1 MLQLRNISK
10 YYMYGKNKKM
20 VLDGVSIDFK
30 REELV
35 FILGA
40 SGSGKST
47 LLNIIAGNKRCDSGE
62 ILLDGEDISK
72 RNDKYLD
79 NYRGSMIGYVYQ
91 DYNLIEYLSVYDNVM
106 LGCTK
111 KVDKRRVT
119 LLLKQLGISDK
130 RHIIV
135 SKLSGGEKQRV
146 AIARAMIKDPA
157 IILCDEPTG
166 AVDSVNSRNII
177 QILKII
183 SEKRLVIVVSH
194 DEDLA
199 MDYGD
204 RIIRIKDGHVNY
216 QKINDNKLI
225 GNVRENKVR
234 KRSLLLMAIKNLGMK
249 LGRTIWSSLAL
260 SLGII
265 SMSLV
270 ICLGNNFNKEINSL
284 EKKIVG
290 LFPISI
296 INEEIDIQDT
306 TKNTSNKIII
316 KNNNYKHINKID
328 NNYLEYLKNIKEIN
342 YIRYSYD
349 VLIPFISDRYKL
361 LDNNYLEM
369 IPDSKFIID
378 NYDIIYGNNINNKF
392 DILIKIDSNN
402 NVDRELLNYFNI
414 VSDISYNDIIGRK
427 IKVIL
432 NDSYYQENNGYYYI
446 NTNNKEMYNDSLIE
460 LKIVGVVKE
469 KESIDNNS
477 KIIYSSELFAMII
490 NKNMDSNII
499 NSQKVNSYNVLGIN
513 KNKEEMLNYLGYKS
527 RPTGVFIYVDNL
539 NNKKIV
545 INKLDDYNKK
555 MGDKYLKYS
564 DTFED
569 MLKIVRDFIKIIT
582 VVLLVFSII
591 SIIISL
597 IMVGILTNVRILE
610 RRKEIGILRGL
621 GFSKRNIRWLFNM
634 ENRIIVIFSSVI
646 GIFVLKGLETPVNKI
661 MYKVMEVDNIFI
673 IDYFYVLEIVIINLL
688 LVRLISFI
696 PLRRASNMEITKC
709 IYNR

>member
-20 VLDGVSIDFK
+20 VLNGVSIDFK

-369 IPDSKFIID
+369 IPDSEFIID

-402 NVDRELLNYFNI
+402 SVDRELLNYFNI

>member
-20 VLDGVSIDFK
+20 VLNGVSIDFK

-146 AIARAMIKDPA
+146 AIARTMIKDPA

-402 NVDRELLNYFNI
+402 SVDRELLNYFNI

>member
-20 VLDGVSIDFK
+20 VLNGVSIDFK

-146 AIARAMIKDPA
+146 AIARTMIKDPA

-402 NVDRELLNYFNI
+402 SVDRELLNYFNI

-555 MGDKYLKYS
+555 ITYYNHGYSQMRTGFNDLQEYLNS
-564 DTFED
+564 
-569 MLKIVRDFIKIIT
+569 
-582 VVLLVFSII
+582 
-591 SIIISL
+591 
-597 IMVGILTNVRILE
+597 
-610 RRKEIGILRGL
+610 
-621 GFSKRNIRWLFNM
+621 
-634 ENRIIVIFSSVI
+634 
-646 GIFVLKGLETPVNKI
+646 
-661 MYKVMEVDNIFI
+661 
-673 IDYFYVLEIVIINLL
+673 
-688 LVRLISFI
+688 
-696 PLRRASNMEITKC
+696 
-709 IYNR
+709 